1 MYDNAFQHVHIFFS
15 SIYVMLLRNNLRNG
29 IKKNNKKCDM
39 SSFREYNFNSSNS
52 QGYVSVLIHS
62 KLMLDDDA

>member
-15 SIYVMLLRNNLRNG
+15 SIYVMLLCNNLRSG
-29 IKKNNKKCDM
+29 IKKNNNKCDM

>member
-15 SIYVMLLRNNLRNG
+15 SIYVMLLCNNLRSG
-29 IKKNNKKCDM
+29 IKNVICQAFVNITLIVQ
-39 SSFREYNFNSSNS
+39 NS